1 MSILIT
7 GFEPFGGSDIN
18 PSWEAVRLLPDVVEG
33 VEIARL
39 RLPVIYGEAARLALE
54 EARRLKADAVLCT
67 GVASGRNAVT
77 PELLAIN
84 WRMASLPDAAG
95 VCYEGERI
103 ASDQPAAL
111 MTSLPVKD
119 MVRAIGAEGVPAR
132 LSLSAGAYVCND
144 LYWHMLLSEQQSGCP
159 ALFVHVPDMETVSAE
174 SAARALTT
182 CIAVLARTMRK

>member
-1 MSILIT
+1 MRILVT
-7 GFEPFGGSDIN
+7 GFEPFGGSSVN
-18 PSWEAVRLLPDVVEG
+18 PSWEAVRLLPDAVEG

-54 EARRLKADAVLCT
+54 EARRLQADAVLCT

-95 VCYEGERI
+95 VCYEGEQI

-119 MVRAIGAEGVPAR
+119 MVKAIGAEGVPAR

-144 LYWHMLLSEQQSGCP
+144 LYWHMLVREQKGGCP
-159 ALFVHVPDMETVSAE
+159 ALFVHVPDMEIVSAE
-174 SAARALTT
+174 SAARALAT
-182 CIAVLARTMRK
+182 CIAVLAHTMRK